1 MLAAASQH
9 LISRREVG
17 GEAEGVG
24 EELRGGVGE
33 KVEGGDVQPPP
44 PLSKKQNT
52 HTHLSKTN
60 LGVNHE
66 SAKQDT
72 KTLFRTFPKLQEA
85 RLGKTNIIGWLGV

>member
-1 MLAAASQH
+1 M
-9 LISRREVG
+9 
-17 GEAEGVG
+17 
-24 EELRGGVGE
+24 GE

-60 LGVNHE
+60 LGVNYE

-85 RLGKTNIIGWLGV
+85 RLGKTNIIGWLGVKSPKLFSENTMECHMAYLTILSI